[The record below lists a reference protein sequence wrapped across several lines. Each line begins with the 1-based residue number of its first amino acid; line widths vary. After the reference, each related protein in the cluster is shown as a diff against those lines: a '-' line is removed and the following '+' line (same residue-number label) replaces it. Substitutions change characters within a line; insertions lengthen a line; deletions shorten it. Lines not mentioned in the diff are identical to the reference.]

1 VTLLAASLWR
11 AAEAVDRRR
20 SRSKQRALGVSAVG
34 LCRRR
39 AAYVALRV
47 RPTDSPDRRKQ
58 ILGTW
63 IHKGALAALRSEH
76 GAFTEVRVTGEG
88 ESIVGRLDA
97 YHAPADLALPARR
110 VRDPLLGLAGVV
122 EDVKTLGVYAAP
134 DLPHQGPYKE
144 HLWQVHLYGHLA
156 RTYGAPGHRV
166 LGGLGPLP
174 VDLVRVRYIRR
185 DDGAETV
192 FERPYDPAVTETALS
207 WLEQV
212 RSYTDPEQAP
222 RDHKGPTTSR
232 ICAGCPF
239 VSRCY
244 PPRADGRAPESSTVT
259 TTAQVER
266 ILARYHRASQ
276 VEAAAKARK
285 AQARALLDATEAGR
299 YGPWALSWRG
309 GKPVRVTDRER
320 LVVALAKAG
329 IAPPM
334 TLDVAAAERLAA
346 ASGIRVPKSTMPNP
360 RSASIWVEPA
370 TGLSAEPTG
379 GRT

>member
-1 VTLLAASLWR
+1 VTLLATSLWR

-47 RPTDSPDRRKQ
+47 RPSDSPDRRKQ

-63 IHKGALAALRSEH
+63 IHKGALSALRSEH
-76 GAFTEVRVTGEG
+76 GAFTEVRVNGEA
-88 ESIVGRLDA
+88 ITGRLDA

-110 VRDPLLGLAGVV
+110 VRDPLLGLAGIV

-166 LGGLGPLP
+166 LGELGPLP
-174 VDLVRVRYIRR
+174 VDMVRVRYIRR

-192 FERPYDPAVTETALS
+192 FERPYDPQVTDAALS
-207 WLEQV
+207 WLDQV
-212 RSYTDPEQAP
+212 RSYTNPEQAP
-222 RDHKGPTTSR
+222 RDHRGPTTSR

-244 PPRADGRAPESSTVT
+244 PPRPDGRAPESSLVT
-259 TTAQVER
+259 THAQAER

-285 AQARALLDATEAGR
+285 AQARALLDATAAGT

-309 GKPVRVTDRER
+309 GKPVKVTDRER
-320 LVVALAKAG
+320 LVVALARAG

-334 TLDVAAAERLAA
+334 TLDLAAAERLAA
-346 ASGIRVPKSTMPNP
+346 ESGIRVPKASVPNS

-370 TGLSAEPTG
+370 ADLPAEPTG
-379 GRT
+379 EKP